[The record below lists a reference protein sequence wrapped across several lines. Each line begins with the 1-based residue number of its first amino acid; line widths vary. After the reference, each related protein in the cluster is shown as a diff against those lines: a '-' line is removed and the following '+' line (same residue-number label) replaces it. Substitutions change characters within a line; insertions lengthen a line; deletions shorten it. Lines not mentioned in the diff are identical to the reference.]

1 MKEIKS
7 KTINF
12 KILLFA
18 LSFLFFFISTNDLN
32 SLNLYVLS
40 IVISLIGLAFYQ
52 ITLDKQGIVKKKSI
66 ISFFENY

>member
-12 KILLFA
+12 KILFFA

-32 SLNLYVLS
+32 SFNLYMLS
-40 IVISLIGLAFYQ
+40 IVISLTGLAFYQ
-52 ITLDKQGIVKKKSI
+52 ITLDKHGIVKKKCI